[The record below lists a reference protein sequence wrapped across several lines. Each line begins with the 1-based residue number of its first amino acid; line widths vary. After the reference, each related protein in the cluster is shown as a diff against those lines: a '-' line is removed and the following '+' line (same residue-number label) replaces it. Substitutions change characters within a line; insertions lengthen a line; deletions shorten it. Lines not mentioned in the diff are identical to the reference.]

1 MRVPQ
6 NALGGL
12 RTGGEW
18 ALKDASQATALCVD
32 KGLFS
37 DLAVRLAQTFK
48 RVLYHVPNTDAFPL
62 PNASYVGEGL
72 EGLEV
77 VEDIYCEAFPY
88 VDCFVFFDTGFGGLQ
103 AHLRD
108 MGKKVW
114 GSNMSE
120 CLENDR
126 VLCKELFEEEGLP
139 VGPYKAVK
147 GITTL
152 KVYLKE
158 NKDIWVKI
166 PKWRGVSETFFAK
179 TYKSVEPKINDIQ
192 NKLGPLAE
200 KIEFVCEKELNEEGM
215 EEVGYDGY
223 SVEGMLPEESLVGI
237 EIKDA
242 GFAGRI
248 MKFKELAEPI
258 QRVTSAMAE
267 MMQSYDHQGAFSNEI
282 RMGKKHIPYMI
293 DACQRCPN
301 PPSALYSMMYS
312 NFPEIVW
319 AGANGEVLDPEYEF
333 THGVQLQG
341 KSDWADGERWLPIDF
356 DPKLRPNVR
365 ITNGYYDA
373 GQYWHVPLRFGIK
386 EVCNILGWGNSYPEA
401 IAMATKVAEGVSGC
415 DLKLNT
421 DALDKAVESI
431 DAIAK
436 IGVDLK

>member
-18 ALKDASQATALCVD
+18 ALKDASQVTALCVD

-48 RVLYHVPNTDAFPL
+48 RVLYHVPNNDAFPL
-62 PNASYVGEGL
+62 PNASYVGKGL
-72 EGLEV
+72 EGIEV
-77 VEDIYCEAFPY
+77 VDDIYCEAFPY
-88 VDCFVFFDTGFGGLQ
+88 VDCFVFFYTGFGGLQ

-108 MGKKVW
+108 LGKNVW

-126 VLCKELFEEEGLP
+126 ALCKEMFEEEGLP
-139 VGPYKAVK
+139 VGPYRVCK
-147 GITTL
+147 GVDAL
-152 KVYLKE
+152 RAYLKQ
-158 NKDIWVKI
+158 NPNIWVKI
-166 PKWRGVSETFFAK
+166 PKWRGLSETFFAK
-179 TYKSVEPKINDIQ
+179 TLKSVEPKLNEIQ
-192 NKLGPLAE
+192 NKLGPLADE
-200 KIEFVCEKELNEEGM
+200 IEFVCEHEIKG

-223 SVEGMLPEESLVGI
+223 SIDGMLPEESLVGI
-237 EIKDA
+237 EVKDA

-248 MKFKELAEPI
+248 VKFSDLAEPI

-267 MMQSYDHQGAFSNEI
+267 MMESYDHRGAFSNEI
-282 RMGKKHIPYMI
+282 RMDHTKKPYMI

-301 PPSALYSMMYS
+301 PPSALYGAMYT

-319 AGANGEVLDPEYEF
+319 AGANGEILDPEYEF

-365 ITNGYYDA
+365 ITNGYKKKD
-373 GQYWHVPLRFGIK
+373 QYWHVPLRFGIK